1 MRCRKNILT
10 KEWCFVIDC
19 TIEPEGGGPMDFK
32 LNEEQEAMREMAKN
46 FAEKKIAPSMEEDE
60 KEHRFRPEIVKEMGR
75 LGFFGCIAPEKYGGN
90 ESGYLA
96 ASVMTEEIARISP
109 SWGLPFN
116 LQMNSIQSVLLN
128 FGTQE
133 QRERWIPKLINAELL
148 GCFAITEP
156 NTGSDVASMK
166 LTAVETEGG
175 FVLNGTKMW
184 ISGVPVAD
192 LGIVYVYTDKAAK
205 HRGMSAFIVDM
216 HAPGVTQK
224 AINTKLG
231 LFCAPTGEIV
241 FEEVKVP
248 KDSLVGQKGDGFKIC
263 MAMLDNT
270 RLSSAARAVGVARAC
285 LEHSVRYANEREQ
298 FGQPVAN
305 FQMIQEQ
312 IAEMYV
318 EEQAARLLVYRAACN
333 RDLGQRNTVE
343 VSCAKYYAAEVA
355 VKAANQAVK
364 IFGSYGF
371 STEYPV
377 ERFYRDAKSY
387 QIVEGTSN
395 IQKMII
401 ARNALG
407 LK

>member
-1 MRCRKNILT
+1 
-10 KEWCFVIDC
+10 
-19 TIEPEGGGPMDFK
+19 MDFS
-32 LNEEQEAMREMAKN
+32 LSEEQKAMRDMAKN
-46 FAEKKIAPSMEEDE
+46 FAEKKIAPTMEEDE
-60 KEHRFRPEIVKEMGR
+60 KEHKFRKEIVKEMAR

-90 ESGYLA
+90 ESGVLA
-96 ASVMTEEIARISP
+96 ATVMTEEVARISP
-109 SWGLPFN
+109 SWRLPFN

-128 FGTQE
+128 FGTEE
-133 QRERWIPKLINAELL
+133 QREKYLPKLINADWL
-148 GCFAITEP
+148 GCFAITEA

-166 LTAVETEGG
+166 TTAQEVEDG
-175 FVLNGTKMW
+175 FILNGSKMW

-192 LGIVYVYTDKAAK
+192 VGIVYAYTDRAAK
-205 HRGMSAFIVDM
+205 HKGISAFMVDM
-216 HAPGVTQK
+216 HAPGVAQK
-224 AINTKLG
+224 AIDTKLG

-241 FEEVKVP
+241 FEDVKLP
-248 KDSLVGQKGDGFKIC
+248 KDALVGKKGDGFKIC
-263 MAMLDNT
+263 MSMLDNT

-285 LEHSVRYANEREQ
+285 LEHSVKYANEREQ
-298 FGQPVAN
+298 FGQPIAS

-318 EEQAARLLVYRAACN
+318 EEQAARLLVYRAATN
-333 RDLGQRNTVE
+333 RDLGQRNTIE

-355 VKAANQAVK
+355 VRAANQAVK

-371 STEYPV
+371 SSEYPV

>member
-1 MRCRKNILT
+1 
-10 KEWCFVIDC
+10 
-19 TIEPEGGGPMDFK
+19 MDFS
-32 LNEEQEAMREMAKN
+32 LNEEQKAMQEMAKN
-46 FAEKKIAPSMEEDE
+46 FAEKKIAPTMEEDE
-60 KEHRFRPEIVKEMGR
+60 KEHKFRREIVKEMAR
-75 LGFFGCIAPEKYGGN
+75 LGFFGCIAPEKYGGT

-96 ASVMTEEIARISP
+96 ATVMTEEIAKVSP

-116 LQMNSIQSVLLN
+116 LQMNSIQPVLLS
-128 FGTQE
+128 FGTEE
-133 QRERWIPKLINAELL
+133 QRERWIPKLITAETL
-148 GCFAITEP
+148 GCFAITEA

-166 LTAVETEGG
+166 TTAQEVEGG

-184 ISGVPVAD
+184 ISGIPVAD
-192 LGIVYVYTDKAAK
+192 VGIVYAYTDRALK
-205 HRGMSAFIVDM
+205 HKGMSAFMVDM
-216 HAPGVTQK
+216 HSPGVTQK
-224 AINTKLG
+224 AIETKLG

-241 FEEVKVP
+241 FEDVKLP
-248 KDSLVGQKGDGFKIC
+248 KENLVGQKGDGFKIC

-270 RLSSAARAVGVARAC
+270 RLSSAARAVGVAKAC
-285 LEHSVRYANEREQ
+285 LEHSIRYANEREQ
-298 FGQPVAN
+298 FGQPIAS
-305 FQMIQEQ
+305 FQMIQDQ

-318 EEQAARLLVYRAACN
+318 EEQAARLLLYRAACN
-333 RDLGQRNTVE
+333 KDLGKRNTIE

-371 STEYPV
+371 SSEYPV

-395 IQKMII
+395 IQKWII

-407 LK
+407 VK

>member
-1 MRCRKNILT
+1 
-10 KEWCFVIDC
+10 
-19 TIEPEGGGPMDFK
+19 MDFK
-32 LNEEQEAMREMAKN
+32 LSEEQEAMKEMAKN
-46 FAEKKIAPSMEEDE
+46 FAEKKIAPTMEEDE
-60 KEHRFRPEIVKEMGR
+60 KEHHFRREIVKEMGR
-75 LGFFGCIAPEKYGGN
+75 LGFFGCLAAEKYGGT

-96 ASVMTEEIARISP
+96 ASAMTEEIARISP

-116 LQMNSIQSVLLN
+116 LQMNSIQSVLLA
-128 FGTQE
+128 FGTEE
-133 QRERWIPKLINAELL
+133 QRERWIPKLVTADTL
-148 GCFAITEP
+148 GCFAITEA
-156 NTGSDVASMK
+156 NTGSDVSSMK
-166 LTAVETEGG
+166 SVVQEVEDG

-192 LGIVYVYTDKAAK
+192 IGIVYAYTDRAAK
-205 HRGMSAFIVDM
+205 YKGMSAFIVDM
-216 HAPGVTQK
+216 HSPGVTQK
-224 AINTKLG
+224 AIESKLG
-231 LFCAPTGEIV
+231 LFCAPTGEII
-241 FEEVKVP
+241 FEDVKLP
-248 KDSLVGQKGDGFKIC
+248 KYSLVGKKGDGFKIC
-263 MAMLDNT
+263 MSMLDNT

-298 FGQPVAN
+298 FGTPIAN
-305 FQMIQEQ
+305 HQMIQEQ

-318 EEQAARLLVYRAACN
+318 EEEAARLLVYRAASN
-333 RDLGQRNTVE
+333 RDKGVKSTVE
-343 VSCAKYYAAEVA
+343 VSCAKYYGAEVA
-355 VKAANQAVK
+355 VRAANTAVK

-371 STEYPV
+371 SSEYPV

>member
-1 MRCRKNILT
+1 
-10 KEWCFVIDC
+10 
-19 TIEPEGGGPMDFK
+19 MDFK
-32 LNEEQEAMREMAKN
+32 LTEEQQAMRDMAKN
-46 FAEKKIAPSMEEDE
+46 FAEKKIAPTMEEDE
-60 KEHRFRPEIVKEMGR
+60 KEHRFRKEIVKEMAK
-75 LGFFGCIAPEKYGGN
+75 LGFFGCIAPEKYGGI
-90 ESGYLA
+90 EAGVLA
-96 ASVMTEEIARISP
+96 ACVMTEEVARISP

-116 LQMNSIQSVLLN
+116 LQMNAIQSVLLS
-128 FGTQE
+128 FGSE
-133 QRERWIPKLINAELL
+133 PQREKYIPKLINADWL
-148 GCFAITEP
+148 GCFAITEA

-166 LTAVETEGG
+166 TAAQEVEDG
-175 FVLNGTKMW
+175 FILNGSKMW
-184 ISGVPVAD
+184 ISGVPAAD
-192 LGIVYVYTDKAAK
+192 VGIVYAYTDRAAK
-205 HRGMSAFIVDM
+205 HRGISAFMVDM

-224 AINTKLG
+224 AIETKLG
-231 LFCAPTGEIV
+231 LYCAPTGEIY
-241 FEEVKVP
+241 FDNVKLP
-248 KDSLVGQKGDGFKIC
+248 KDSIVGSKGDGFKIC
-263 MAMLDNT
+263 MVMLDNT

-298 FGQPVAN
+298 FGQPIAN

-318 EEQAARLLVYRAACN
+318 EEQAARLLVHKAAWMK
-333 RDLGQRNTVE
+333 DQGMRNSIE
-343 VSCAKYYAAEVA
+343 VSTAKFYSAETA
-355 VKAANQAVK
+355 VKAANTAVK

-395 IQKMII
+395 IQKMIL

>member
-1 MRCRKNILT
+1 
-10 KEWCFVIDC
+10 
-19 TIEPEGGGPMDFK
+19 MDFK

-46 FAEKKIAPSMEEDE
+46 FAEKKIAPTMEEDE
-60 KEHRFRPEIVKEMGR
+60 KEHHFRKEIVKEMGR
-75 LGFFGCIAPEKYGGN
+75 LGFFGCISPEKYGGN
-90 ESGYLA
+90 ESGFLA
-96 ASVMTEEIARISP
+96 ASVMTEEVARISP

-128 FGTQE
+128 FGTEE
-133 QRERWIPKLINAELL
+133 QREKYLPKLINADWL
-148 GCFAITEP
+148 GCFAITEA

-166 LTAVETEGG
+166 SQVQEVDDG

-192 LGIVYVYTDKAAK
+192 VGIVYAYTDRAAK
-205 HRGMSAFIVDM
+205 HKGISAFMVDM
-216 HAPGVTQK
+216 HALGVTQK
-224 AINTKLG
+224 AIDTKLG

-241 FEEVKVP
+241 FEDVKLP
-248 KDSLVGQKGDGFKIC
+248 KDALVGKKGDGFKIC
-263 MAMLDNT
+263 MSMLDNT

-298 FGQPVAN
+298 FGQPIAS

-318 EEQAARLLVYRAACN
+318 EEEAARLLVRRAAWN
-333 RDLGQRNTVE
+333 RDQGAKNTIE
-343 VSCAKYYAAEVA
+343 VSCAKFYAGEVA
-355 VKAANQAVK
+355 VRAANTAVK

-401 ARNALG
+401 ARHALG
-407 LK
+407 QK

>member
-1 MRCRKNILT
+1 
-10 KEWCFVIDC
+10 
-19 TIEPEGGGPMDFK
+19 MDFS
-32 LNEEQEAMREMAKN
+32 LTEEQVAMREMAKN
-46 FAEKKIAPSMEEDE
+46 FAEKKIAPTMEEDE
-60 KEHRFRPEIVKEMGR
+60 KEHRFRKEIVKEMAS

-90 ESGYLA
+90 ETGYLA

-128 FGTQE
+128 FGTEE
-133 QRERWIPKLINAELL
+133 QRERWIPKLINADLL

-166 LTAVETEGG
+166 STAVEGEGG

-224 AINTKLG
+224 SIDSKLG
-231 LFCAPTGEIV
+231 LFCAPTGEII
-241 FEEVKVP
+241 FEDVKVP
-248 KDSLVGQKGDGFKIC
+248 KDCLVGKKGDGFKIC
-263 MAMLDNT
+263 MSMLDNT
-270 RLSSAARAVGVARAC
+270 RLSSASRAVGVARAC

-298 FGQPVAN
+298 FGQPIAN

-318 EEQAARLLVYRAACN
+318 EEQAARLLVYRAASN
-333 RDLGQRNTVE
+333 RDLGQRNTIE
-343 VSCAKYYAAEVA
+343 VSCAKFYAAEVA

>member
-1 MRCRKNILT
+1 
-10 KEWCFVIDC
+10 
-19 TIEPEGGGPMDFK
+19 MDFK
-32 LNEEQEAMREMAKN
+32 LTEEQEAMRDMAKN
-46 FAEKKIAPSMEEDE
+46 FAEKKIAPTMEEDE
-60 KEHRFRPEIVKEMGR
+60 KEHRFRKEVVKEMGR
-75 LGFFGCIAPEKYGGN
+75 QGFFGCIAPEKFGGN
-90 ESGYLA
+90 ETGFLA
-96 ASVMTEEIARISP
+96 AAVMTEEIAKVSP

-128 FGTQE
+128 FGTEE
-133 QRERWIPKLINAELL
+133 QRERWIPKLITADLL
-148 GCFAITEP
+148 GCFAITEA

-166 LTAVETEGG
+166 SVATETSDG

-192 LGIVYVYTDKAAK
+192 LGIVYAYTDRAAK

-216 HAPGVTQK
+216 HSPGVTQK
-224 AINTKLG
+224 PIDSKLG

-241 FEEVKVP
+241 FEEVKLP
-248 KDSLVGQKGDGFKIC
+248 KDSIVGNKGDGFKIC

-285 LEHSVRYANEREQ
+285 LDHSVRYANEREQ
-298 FGQPVAN
+298 FGQPIAN

-318 EEQAARLLVYRAACN
+318 EEEAARLLVYRAACG
-333 RDLGQRNTVE
+333 RDEGKRNTIE

-355 VKAANQAVK
+355 VKAANTAVK

-371 STEYPV
+371 SSEYPV

-401 ARNALG
+401 SRHALG